1 MECVKITTLWPS
13 WVAPSP
19 TYQGQSLSPTRSYLS
34 PRQMIHIYRRSP
46 CILYS
51 DITRIDPPCR
61 PLSIEEQYWKAK
73 KRRLFIFEHRW
84 SLADDCQLSCVYHQR
99 LKLASPGSDI
109 AEMKIGH
116 RQQLSSVVHCGSF
129 WNSSRG
135 KVVEMQRAILQTYTY
150 ILKKYIIFHL
160 ESLHC
165 PRGWICFEFNPAG
178 ICVNGAEQ

>member
-51 DITRIDPPCR
+51 DITRIDLPCR

-73 KRRLFIFEHRW
+73 KRRLFIFEPRW
-84 SLADDCQLSCVYHQR
+84 SLSAVLCLPSEVKTC
-99 LKLASPGSDI
+99 
-109 AEMKIGH
+109 IG
-116 RQQLSSVVHCGSF
+116 RIGYSG
-129 WNSSRG
+129 N
-135 KVVEMQRAILQTYTY
+135 ENRAPSA
-150 ILKKYIIFHL
+150 IIFSSTLRLFL
-160 ESLHC
+160 EQQPGKSCGNAEGHTSNIYLYFKKIYNF
-165 PRGWICFEFNPAG
+165 PFGITALSQRFEFVLNLIRREYALF
-178 ICVNGAEQ
+178 GAEQ